1 MKSDETVRGKDVRH
15 RWWGRSDSWSSLES
29 PGWITDGGA
38 GDFVDSAAVR
48 NGSFLRVF
56 HGCVGF
62 FLLGWA
68 GLLSHSRGSRHPP
81 TRMGQPA
88 DSPRHEVVVVCLG
101 SMWHVSSPHSPQ
113 SFRLWRPTCSCN
125 GPPLC
130 SASVTSGLCSSV
142 PRRLPSTHHRLDPT
156 LETHRYPTLSSVF
169 FLSISSSLVGW
180 DRPDRPSSATS
191 VPLRPLSSIPPLPFG
206 GPKDGARRGPQ
217 GGLAVAVLPDTRER
231 VGGTAVCDGVR
242 VCGTFGASG
251 RTKSSALR
259 VHDRRAVVS
268 EVWKATR

>member
-1 MKSDETVRGKDVRH
+1 MGRHIDQASDLVSRVVSPCRTSCLPVSTSQEEACTVVVELHGSFSGSSVSFVVKSDETVRGKDVRH

-101 SMWHVSSPHSPQ
+101 S
-113 SFRLWRPTCSCN
+113 L
-125 GPPLC
+125 
-130 SASVTSGLCSSV
+130 
-142 PRRLPSTHHRLDPT
+142 
-156 LETHRYPTLSSVF
+156 
-169 FLSISSSLVGW
+169 
-180 DRPDRPSSATS
+180 
-191 VPLRPLSSIPPLPFG
+191 
-206 GPKDGARRGPQ
+206 
-217 GGLAVAVLPDTRER
+217 
-231 VGGTAVCDGVR
+231 
-242 VCGTFGASG
+242 
-251 RTKSSALR
+251 
-259 VHDRRAVVS
+259 
-268 EVWKATR
+268 

>member
-1 MKSDETVRGKDVRH
+1 MYDIVGGDARILGPAWNLPDGSPTVEQETSSIRPPFEMVLFFVCFMDVWDSFFWVGPDSFPIPEDHAILPHGWDSLPIHLGMRS
-15 RWWGRSDSWSSLES
+15 WWCALVPCGTSL
-29 PGWITDGGA
+29 
-38 GDFVDSAAVR
+38 F
-48 NGSFLRVF
+48 
-56 HGCVGF
+56 
-62 FLLGWA
+62 
-68 GLLSHSRGSRHPP
+68 
-81 TRMGQPA
+81 
-88 DSPRHEVVVVCLG
+88 
-101 SMWHVSSPHSPQ
+101 PHSPQ

-130 SASVTSGLCSSV
+130 SASVTSRLCSSV
-142 PRRLPSTHHRLDPT
+142 LRRLPSTHHRLDPT